1 MVIMLLLLLLL
12 IIMLMMMLLLLLL
25 LLLMMMMMMMMM
37 VWGQER
43 EFKDIDTLLF
53 LFILLD
59 KGTVEAVYT
68 FQTTCT

>member
-1 MVIMLLLLLLL
+1 MRIMRMR
-12 IIMLMMMLLLLLL
+12 IMSKRRR
-25 LLLMMMMMMMMM
+25 MMM

-43 EFKDIDTLLF
+43 EFKDIDTLLL
-53 LFILLD
+53 LFTLLD